1 MKRGKLSA
9 ETSCFTAA
17 RLLTLQGLASSVSTL
32 PIPPPTSGLLLPPLR
47 PVLPLLL
54 FAVRVAPVPAVVP
67 LRPPALRACELLL
80 LLAPPRA
87 PPVLPVP

>member
-1 MKRGKLSA
+1 MSEDVAIRRAL
-9 ETSCFTAA
+9 
-17 RLLTLQGLASSVSTL
+17 LLTLQGLASSVSTF